1 MGRMWSVSA
10 VRDVKVGGR
19 DHVGRNEEHAKQRD
33 SRGTLKRLVPA
44 QIRGERP
51 LQLERGSPR
60 ASSWTPSQRE
70 RLLTHER
77 PPGHKRRA
85 NCRYFKIVLR
95 RA

>member
-10 VRDVKVGGR
+10 VRDAKVDGR

-51 LQLERGSPR
+51 LQLERSSGARLEHPR
-60 ASSWTPSQRE
+60 GLPRNESA
-70 RLLTHER
+70 
-77 PPGHKRRA
+77 
-85 NCRYFKIVLR
+85 C
-95 RA
+95 